1 MANNRKMIIV
11 SAPSGAGKTTIVKYL
26 LANIPNLTF
35 SVSACSRQKR
45 PNEIEGVSY
54 YFMSIEEFKAKIQND
69 EFVEWQQV
77 YENKYY
83 GTLKSE
89 IERIWDLNKYIAFD
103 VDVLGALN
111 IKKLYGSN
119 ALSIFIMPPS
129 LEVLEQRLRN
139 RNTNSEEDIRQRLQK
154 AKFEMSFSDQF
165 DNIII
170 NDDLQTAEYEA
181 LTSTPP
187 KGLPAVRK

>member
-35 SVSACSRQKR
+35 SVSACSRPKR
-45 PNEIEGVSY
+45 PNEIDGVSY

-170 NDDLQTAEYEA
+170 NNDLQTAEYEA
-181 LTSTPP
+181 LTLVTNF
-187 KGLPAVRK
+187 LNNREV

>member
-1 MANNRKMIIV
+1 MIIV

-181 LTSTPP
+181 LTLVTNF
-187 KGLPAVRK
+187 LNNREV

>member
-35 SVSACSRQKR
+35 SVSACSRPKR
-45 PNEIEGVSY
+45 PNEIDGVSY

-181 LTSTPP
+181 LTLVTNF
-187 KGLPAVRK
+187 LNNREV

>member
-1 MANNRKMIIV
+1 MTGH
-11 SAPSGAGKTTIVKYL
+11 S
-26 LANIPNLTF
+26 
-35 SVSACSRQKR
+35 
-45 PNEIEGVSY
+45 
-54 YFMSIEEFKAKIQND
+54 D
-69 EFVEWQQV
+69 
-77 YENKYY
+77 
-83 GTLKSE
+83 
-89 IERIWDLNKYIAFD
+89 IAFD

-181 LTSTPP
+181 LTLVTNF
-187 KGLPAVRK
+187 LNNREV

>member
-1 MANNRKMIIV
+1 MK
-11 SAPSGAGKTTIVKYL
+11 
-26 LANIPNLTF
+26 
-35 SVSACSRQKR
+35 
-45 PNEIEGVSY
+45 
-54 YFMSIEEFKAKIQND
+54 
-69 EFVEWQQV
+69 
-77 YENKYY
+77 
-83 GTLKSE
+83 
-89 IERIWDLNKYIAFD
+89 
-103 VDVLGALN
+103 
-111 IKKLYGSN
+111 YGSN

-181 LTSTPP
+181 LTLVTNF
-187 KGLPAVRK
+187 LNNREV

>member
-181 LTSTPP
+181 LTLVTNF
-187 KGLPAVRK
+187 LNNREV

>member
-1 MANNRKMIIV
+1 MADNRKMIIV

-35 SVSACSRQKR
+35 SVSACSRPKR
-45 PNEIEGVSY
+45 PNEVEGVSY

-129 LEVLEQRLRN
+129 LDILEQRLRN

-181 LTSTPP
+181 LTLVTNF
-187 KGLPAVRK
+187 LNNREV

>member
-1 MANNRKMIIV
+1 MADNRKMIIV
-11 SAPSGAGKTTIVKYL
+11 SAPSGAGKTTIVNYL

-35 SVSACSRQKR
+35 SVSACSRPKR
-45 PNEIEGVSY
+45 PNEIDGVSY

-89 IERIWDLNKYIAFD
+89 IERIWNLNKYIAFD

-129 LEVLEQRLRN
+129 LDVLEHRLRN
-139 RNTNSEEDIRQRLQK
+139 RNTNNEEDIRQRLQK

-165 DNIII
+165 DNTII

-181 LTSTPP
+181 LTLVTNF
-187 KGLPAVRK
+187 LNNREV

>member
-1 MANNRKMIIV
+1 M
-11 SAPSGAGKTTIVKYL
+11 
-26 LANIPNLTF
+26 
-35 SVSACSRQKR
+35 
-45 PNEIEGVSY
+45 EGVSY

-77 YENKYY
+77 YGNKYY

-89 IERIWDLNKYIAFD
+89 IERISDLNKYIAFV
-103 VDVLGALN
+103 VDVLGALH

-139 RNTNSEEDIRQRLQK
+139 RNTNSEEDIRQRLRKQNSK
-154 AKFEMSFSDQF
+154 CHSAT
-165 DNIII
+165 N
-170 NDDLQTAEYEA
+170 
-181 LTSTPP
+181 STT
-187 KGLPAVRK
+187 